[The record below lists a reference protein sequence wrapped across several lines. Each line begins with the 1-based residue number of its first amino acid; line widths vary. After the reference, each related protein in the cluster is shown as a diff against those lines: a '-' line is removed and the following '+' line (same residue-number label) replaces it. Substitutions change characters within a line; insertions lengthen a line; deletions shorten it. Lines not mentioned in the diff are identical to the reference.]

1 MSDVPSK
8 PSAEG
13 DAAGDGGAFPHAY
26 ASWLAEVKG
35 RIEAARGRAM
45 QAVNRELVLLYWQIG
60 RDILERQQAQGWG
73 AKVIDR
79 LARDLK
85 EAFPDMRGW
94 SSSNLKYMR
103 YFAQHCPD
111 GRFGQQAADQLPWFH
126 IVTLLTQVGNAHE
139 RAWYAEQAVLHGWS
153 RSTLA
158 LQIRN
163 RLHRR
168 QGAAVTNFEARL
180 PAPESALARE
190 TLKDPYLFD
199 FLGLGDE
206 AHEREIETGLIRHI
220 TRFLLELGAGFAFVG
235 RQFRLEV
242 AGDEFFI
249 DLLFYH
255 TRLKCYVVVE
265 LKATAF
271 KPEHAGQLNF
281 YLSAVDAQVKASD
294 DKPTIGLL
302 LCRQQ
307 NRLVAEYALSGI
319 DKPIGVAEY
328 QLLRDLPDDLGHS
341 LPSIAEIEAELSVDP
356 GPPEAPDTTSPR
368 KPGSSRKRR
377 AV

>member
-1 MSDVPSK
+1 MTPTTFPPVLPDDYTDWLKQLKSDIVR
-8 PSAEG
+8 AQQR
-13 DAAGDGGAFPHAY
+13 AA
-26 ASWLAEVKG
+26 L
-35 RIEAARGRAM
+35 
-45 QAVNRELVLLYWQIG
+45 AVNAELVQLYWRIG
-60 RDILERQQAQGWG
+60 RDILLRQEAQGWG

-85 EAFPDMRGW
+85 DSFPDMRGW

-103 YFAQHCPD
+103 FFAQHCQD
-111 GRFGQQAADQLPWFH
+111 GKFGQQPADQLPWFH
-126 IVTLLTQVGNAHE
+126 VVILLTKLDNPID
-139 RAWYAEQAVLHGWS
+139 RNWYAAQVVQHGWS
-153 RSTLA
+153 RTTLE
-158 LQIRN
+158 LHIKN
-163 RLHRR
+163 RLHLR
-168 QGAAVTNFEARL
+168 QGVAVSNFVKRL
-180 PAPESALARE
+180 PSPDSALAHD

-199 FLGLGDE
+199 FLGLGND
-206 AHEREIETGLIRHI
+206 AHEREIESGLIRHI

-255 TRLKCYVVVE
+255 TRLKCYVVIE

-281 YLSAVDAQVKASD
+281 YLAAVDAQVKADD

-302 LCRQQ
+302 LCKQQ

-319 DKPIGVAEY
+319 EKPIGVAEY
-328 QLLRDLPDDLGHS
+328 QLLRDLPEMLGRN
-341 LPSIAEIEAELSVDP
+341 LPSIAEIEAELAGDVGNLDERTKDGYP
-356 GPPEAPDTTSPR
+356 
-368 KPGSSRKRR
+368 
-377 AV
+377 